1 MFKIFKNFTK
11 KDVFLIFICIL
22 LIVFQVWLDLKLP
35 DYMTAIT
42 KLVQTEGSKVT
53 DVLKQGGYMLLC
65 AFGSLASAIF
75 VGYLASMISATFS
88 KNLRKKLFEN
98 VESFGM
104 EEIKRFSTSSLIT
117 RTTNDITNV
126 QMFISMGL
134 QMLIKAP
141 ITAAWA
147 IFKIL
152 NKSWQWSAVT
162 GGAVIILIITVVI
175 LMITVLPKFKIVQKL
190 IDNINSLTRENLTG
204 IRVVRAFNAE
214 KYQENKFELGNDKLT
229 KTQLFNQRTMSIM
242 APIMYMVMNVLT
254 LSIYM
259 IGAVL
264 INNASMVN
272 KIGLFSDMVV
282 FSSYAM
288 QVIMAFLMLAMIFI
302 MYPRAAV
309 SAERI
314 NEVIETE
321 SNIKDG
327 NIVKE
332 NKIKGEVEFK
342 NVSFKY
348 PDSEEYMI
356 KNISFKANK
365 GETVAFIGST
375 GSGKSTL
382 INLIPRF
389 YDVTDGEILV
399 DGINVKDY
407 SLELLHSK
415 IGYVPQKAVMFN
427 GTINYNVSYGKG
439 KNKKIDK
446 NKIKEAIEIAQGKEF
461 VERMPDKYESNIS
474 QGGTNISGGQK
485 QRLAIA
491 RAIARDPEIYIF
503 DDSFSALDYKTD
515 YLLRKELKEYTK
527 DTTNL
532 IVAQRIGTIMN
543 ADKIIVLE
551 NGKCVGMGTHKELLK
566 DNDVYREIAYSQL
579 SKEELEN
586 E

>member
-242 APIMYMVMNVLT
+242 APIMYMVMNALT

-439 KNKKIDK
+439 KNKKIDE